1 MTTPAPRPTSAATS
15 PTPLTA
21 PAATPYVPAWCY
33 YIYDQRAFVTY
44 DARLVATAAVTTPAQ
59 EARIEGVFD
68 RLTHGHAAR
77 RAAVGAPATRLAL
90 DRR

>member
-1 MTTPAPRPTSAATS
+1 MTSTAPPPPAA
-15 PTPLTA
+15 A
-21 PAATPYVPAWCY
+21 PAATPYVPAWML
-33 YIYDQRAFVTY
+33 YIYEGRAFLTW
-44 DARLVATAAVTTPAQ
+44 DGRLVATAAVTTPAQ

-77 RAAVGAPATRLAL
+77 RAAPATRLAL